1 MELLFVGNVI
11 FFWKINCA
19 NSETVVYMKE
29 IECIP
34 KCVLGFSFDFCS
46 LVIAVVSYDVLTW
59 IILVFEDLRET
70 FCTFFRCGKQQQR
83 PEVSGPCAVVQHP
96 RNWMTYLGSQP
107 TVAQQHLPSGPHF
120 NLINTFTHW
129 WSCFGTLFFRQSM
142 YLLPNYRV

>member
-1 MELLFVGNVI
+1 MELSFVGNVI

-34 KCVLGFSFDFCS
+34 KCALGFSFDFCS
-46 LVIAVVSYDVLTW
+46 LVIAVVNYDVLTW

-70 FCTFFRCGKQQQR
+70 FCTFFRCRKEPQR
-83 PEVSGPCAVVQHP
+83 PEVSGPCAVVQHL
-96 RNWMTYLGSQP
+96 RNWMTYLGSQ
-107 TVAQQHLPSGPHF
+107 HLQSGPHF
-120 NLINTFTHW
+120 NLINTFTYW
-129 WSCFGTLFFRQSM
+129 WFCCFGTLSFRQSM